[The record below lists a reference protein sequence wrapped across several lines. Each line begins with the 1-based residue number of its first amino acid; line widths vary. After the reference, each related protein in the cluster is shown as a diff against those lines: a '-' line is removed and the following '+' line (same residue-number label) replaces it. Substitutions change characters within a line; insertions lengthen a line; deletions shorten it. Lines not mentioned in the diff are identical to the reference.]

1 MIKWRGEERN
11 DHLHAV
17 AHVVQHAV
25 VDGLADVAHRPL
37 GIGWGDDLVCA
48 GRVLVGGED
57 ADLPPGHLLFVDVH
71 RLKKR
76 GRREGVSSTSRTFLL
91 NLNTILNTACSLNPK
106 SLPFFYYEGETFLT
120 ISFKFCLML
129 RKLIILIQRSCTLS
143 QVKLQRAF
151 SSISR
156 NFHPW

>member
-1 MIKWRGEERN
+1 M
-11 DHLHAV
+11 

-71 RLKKR
+71 RLRKR
-76 GRREGVSSTSRTFLL
+76 GRREGVSLISCMILTSCCLF
-91 NLNTILNTACSLNPK
+91 SKYYK
-106 SLPFFYYEGETFLT
+106 SL
-120 ISFKFCLML
+120 
-129 RKLIILIQRSCTLS
+129 
-143 QVKLQRAF
+143 F
-151 SSISR
+151 SLL
-156 NFHPW
+156 